1 MLATARRLALG
12 ASKIR
17 ANAATS
23 TSTARFSAS
32 DHGDDARNMRPMP
45 EGTTPIVEEHMKT
58 PDDALLRE
66 RRALALRSWLES
78 ELGEERTALMTVLA
92 KHRVQIPGGGEEAK
106 RLLNELLEWKGHGV
120 VEAATKDSYR
130 VDFSIGLVVS

>member
-58 PDDALLRE
+58 PDDAVLRE

-106 RLLNELLEWKGHGV
+106 RLLNELLEWKGQGV
-120 VEAATKDSYR
+120 VEAATKDS
-130 VDFSIGLVVS
+130 

>member
-17 ANAATS
+17 ANAATA
-23 TSTARFSAS
+23 TTTARFSAFG
-32 DHGDDARNMRPMP
+32 HGDDARNMRPMP

-58 PDDALLRE
+58 PDDAVLRE

-106 RLLNELLEWKGHGV
+106 RLLNELLEWKGQGV
-120 VEAATKDSYR
+120 VEAATKDS
-130 VDFSIGLVVS
+130 

>member
-45 EGTTPIVEEHMKT
+45 EGTPPIVEEHVKT
-58 PDDALLRE
+58 PDDALPRE

-120 VEAATKDSYR
+120 VEAATKDS
-130 VDFSIGLVVS
+130 

>member
-45 EGTTPIVEEHMKT
+45 EGTTPIVEEHTKT

-120 VEAATKDSYR
+120 VEAATKDS
-130 VDFSIGLVVS
+130 

>member
-17 ANAATS
+17 ANAATA
-23 TSTARFSAS
+23 TSTARFTAS
-32 DHGDDARNMRPMP
+32 GHGYDARNMRPMP
-45 EGTTPIVEEHMKT
+45 ERTTPIVEEHMKT
-58 PDDALLRE
+58 PDGAVLRE

-120 VEAATKDSYR
+120 VEAATKDS
-130 VDFSIGLVVS
+130 

>member
-32 DHGDDARNMRPMP
+32 DRGDDARHMRPMP

-58 PDDALLRE
+58 PDDAVLRE

-92 KHRVQIPGGGEEAK
+92 KHRVQIPGGGEEAT

-120 VEAATKDSYR
+120 VEAATKDS
-130 VDFSIGLVVS
+130 

>member
-45 EGTTPIVEEHMKT
+45 EGTTPIVKEHMKT

-120 VEAATKDSYR
+120 VEAATKDS
-130 VDFSIGLVVS
+130 

>member
-45 EGTTPIVEEHMKT
+45 EGTTPIVEEHMQT
-58 PDDALLRE
+58 PDDAVLRE

-120 VEAATKDSYR
+120 VEAATKDS
-130 VDFSIGLVVS
+130 

>member
-1 MLATARRLALG
+1 
-12 ASKIR
+12 
-17 ANAATS
+17 
-23 TSTARFSAS
+23 
-32 DHGDDARNMRPMP
+32 
-45 EGTTPIVEEHMKT
+45 MKT

-120 VEAATKDSYR
+120 VEAATKDS
-130 VDFSIGLVVS
+130 

>member
-45 EGTTPIVEEHMKT
+45 EGTTPIVEEHMKRRTT
-58 PDDALLRE
+58 PSSASDA
-66 RRALALRSWLES
+66 RSRS
-78 ELGEERTALMTVLA
+78 G
-92 KHRVQIPGGGEEAK
+92 PGSNPSWGKSAP
-106 RLLNELLEWKGHGV
+106 R
-120 VEAATKDSYR
+120 
-130 VDFSIGLVVS
+130 

>member
-45 EGTTPIVEEHMKT
+45 EGTTPIVKEHMKT

-66 RRALALRSWLES
+66 RHALALRSWLES

-120 VEAATKDSYR
+120 VEAATKDS
-130 VDFSIGLVVS
+130 